1 MVEGRDDS
9 GVRRTVFGFAHG
21 PTGSG
26 SDRPETPRDTDSSE
40 TLRRESRV
48 EEGTTV
54 PTNNI
59 PYLSPA
65 SGSSSEASKDSDGAS
80 TLDSSFDMTD
90 SPVPGQ
96 VLFGRYLVVRQL
108 GEGGMGTV
116 WLVRHLELDSERA
129 LKLIVS
135 GIAMDSQ
142 MRARFRREA
151 RMMDRL
157 NHPSAVRVYDAKLG
171 TGTAF
176 IEMELVRG
184 ESLNRILKPGQPMP
198 LDQVVG
204 LIDQLCDVLQVAND
218 EGIIHRDL
226 KPSNLMLVESRVPGK
241 KILKLLDFG
250 IAKFRDGGEVDDI
263 TTQTGL
269 FIGTLPYA
277 SPEQIRGD
285 DIDTRSDLYSVGVLL
300 YELLT
305 GFRPFSGPPNS
316 LIASHLSVAPPA
328 FADKNPDVEVA
339 PEIEHVVMTCL
350 AKDAN
355 DRPQSPHELL
365 EMFHEA
371 LDASGGW
378 QGDGPKT
385 AKFSTYPTS
394 RVDPLTRTQPFSQAG
409 PSRRGERPAD
419 TSVAVEEPT
428 ILPKPRPRPWK
439 TIVVLGIGL
448 VIVAAVVAP
457 QFVAVPTLKELK
469 ERTEMVVG
477 HTTGKGREV
486 ATQLEKWKAR
496 GYVVDP
502 KAGQSEPGWPNALTS
517 SDGIRYELNGGR
529 IYLPAGYSPS
539 EKLDPTD
546 GMPLV
551 LKRDEDGVTFVRITG
566 GPFSMG
572 NFSETPDLEGQ
583 SDPAHPVLLS
593 SFYLQTREVTNG
605 EVEQSFRESK
615 SSLPPDWKKRFD
627 TLIKE
632 STLEDARKHPA
643 VHLRYELAT
652 EYARKRGGRLPT
664 EAQWEYAARSG
675 GKEYLHVWDFG
686 VDESDTPIQQLAN
699 IYTVGDGTLNT
710 AKVGSYPKDATANGI
725 MDMTGN
731 VRELCRDIWKP
742 YETTKDRALDP
753 QSPLP
758 PTNLDVSIVI
768 RGGSYQSYPES
779 ARTTY
784 RVDKLRWN
792 DHAADIGFR
801 IVLECP
807 ELPAAAA
814 PASPK
819 R

>member
-1 MVEGRDDS
+1 MVEGRDDI
-9 GVRRTVFGFAHG
+9 GARRTVFGFEQG
-21 PTGSG
+21 PTRPST
-26 SDRPETPRDTDSSE
+26 DRPETPRDSDSGE
-40 TLRRESRV
+40 TLRQESHV
-48 EEGTTV
+48 EGGTTV
-54 PTNNI
+54 PTHI

-65 SGSSSEASKDSDGAS
+65 SGSGGDSIKDSDGAS

-184 ESLNRILKPGQPMP
+184 ESLNRVLKPGQPMP
-198 LDQVVG
+198 IEQVVA
-204 LIDQLCDVLQVAND
+204 LIDQLCDVLQAAND

-305 GFRPFSGPPNS
+305 GFRPFSGPPNA

-328 FADKNPDVEVA
+328 FADKNPDVEIA
-339 PEIEHVVMTCL
+339 PEIEDVVMICL
-350 AKDAN
+350 AKDAK

-371 LDASGGW
+371 LDAWGGLR
-378 QGDGPKT
+378 GDGPKT
-385 AKFSTYPTS
+385 EKIAAYRGS
-394 RVDPLTRTQPFSQAG
+394 RVDPLTRTQPFTQDG
-409 PSRRGERPAD
+409 PYRRGDKPAE
-419 TSVAVEEPT
+419 TEVAVEEPPVP
-428 ILPKPRPRPWK
+428 PKPRRRPWK
-439 TIVVLGIGL
+439 LIVALGIAFAF
-448 VIVAAVVAP
+448 VAAVVGP
-457 QFVAVPTLKELK
+457 RYVTIPTLKDLK
-469 ERTEMVVG
+469 ERTKLVG
-477 HTTGKGREV
+477 GFGGGKTPEV
-486 ATQLEKWKAR
+486 AAQLELWKAR
-496 GYVVDP
+496 GYTADP
-502 KAGQSEPGWPNALTS
+502 KAGQSDQGWPNALTS
-517 SDGIRYELNGGR
+517 TDGIRLELNGR
-529 IYLPAGYSPS
+529 RMYLPAGYSPG
-539 EKLDPTD
+539 EKLDPK

-551 LKRDEDGVTFVRITG
+551 LKRDEDGATFVRIVG
-566 GPFSMG
+566 GTFRMG
-572 NFSETPDLEGQ
+572 NFSETPDLEGR
-583 SDPAHPVLLS
+583 SDPAHPVSLS
-593 SFYLQTREVTNG
+593 SFYLQTTEVTNG
-605 EVEQSFRESK
+605 EVEHLFRESN
-615 SSLPPDWKKRFD
+615 SSVPPEWKKRFD
-627 TLIKE
+627 TLVKE
-632 STLEDARKHPA
+632 SSTEEARKHPA
-643 VHLRYELAT
+643 VHLRYELAS
-652 EYARKRGGRLPT
+652 EYARQRGGRLPT

-675 GKEYLHVWDFG
+675 GKDYLHVWDFG
-686 VDESDTPIQQLAN
+686 DELDVPLQQLAN
-699 IYTVGDGTLNT
+699 IYTVGDGSTLNT
-710 AKVGSYPKDATANGI
+710 AKFRSYPKDATANGI
-725 MDMTGN
+725 MDLTGN
-731 VRELCRDIWKP
+731 VRELCRDVWMP
-742 YETTKDRALDP
+742 YQTKKEPELDP
-753 QSPLP
+753 QFLP
-758 PTNLDVSIVI
+758 DATNRDVSVVV

-784 RVDKLRWN
+784 RVDKLQWN

-807 ELPAAAA
+807 ELPAGAL
-814 PASPK
+814 PATPK
-819 R
+819 P